1 MRLFRWQA
9 RSSGGKA
16 YNGEYYAENE
26 KQVIDFVHRNYGYV
40 VNIERVKN
48 KKAFHRLF
56 KPRLQ
61 FSNRE
66 RANFY
71 KQLSTLL
78 DAGIPIVKG
87 IEMVAERLSEKY
99 KPICTRLNLS
109 LQSGRPL
116 SYAMSLQ
123 PGSFS
128 EMNVSVVEAGEVSGQ
143 ISQVLLSLS
152 EFYKQQDKLEMNV
165 SVVEAGEV
173 SGQISQVLLSLS
185 EFYKQ
190 QDKLTKL
197 VRNVCIYPGFLLTLA
212 FLTFIFFSV
221 KLVPSFADLYRSLGV
236 KETTL
241 LQMLLSVSNLLENHA
256 IALSCMCV
264 AGGRLLLLQRASIL
278 SLLMRFPGIRR
289 IRHSFLEIR
298 FTRLMALMLHS
309 GISFPEAILRASVTL
324 TDASMKNNAKK
335 FSDNVLRGV
344 GITEAAMQSGD
355 LFSQTGLEF
364 LSIGESS
371 GNLPD
376 MLDEFAKIQ
385 EQELFTHLRDIK
397 AILEPALVVIIATMI
412 FAVMAVMLSP
422 LFDLMT
428 RMPEYT

>member
-48 KKAFHRLF
+48 KKALHRLF

-152 EFYKQQDKLEMNV
+152 EFYKQQDKL
-165 SVVEAGEV
+165 
-173 SGQISQVLLSLS
+173 
-185 EFYKQ
+185 
-190 QDKLTKL
+190 TKL

-221 KLVPSFADLYRSLGV
+221 KLVPLYLSLGV

-241 LQMLLSVSNLLENHA
+241 LQTLLSVSNLLENHA

-264 AGGRLLLLQRASIL
+264 VGGRLLLQQRASIL

-335 FSDNVLRGV
+335 FSENVLRN
-344 GITEAAMQSGD
+344 
-355 LFSQTGLEF
+355 F
-364 LSIGESS
+364 
-371 GNLPD
+371 
-376 MLDEFAKIQ
+376 
-385 EQELFTHLRDIK
+385 
-397 AILEPALVVIIATMI
+397 
-412 FAVMAVMLSP
+412 
-422 LFDLMT
+422 
-428 RMPEYT
+428 

>member
-16 YNGEYYAENE
+16 YNGECYAENE

-40 VNIERVKN
+40 INIEMVKN
-48 KKAFHRLF
+48 KKPFHRLF

-123 PGSFS
+123 PESFS

-152 EFYKQQDKLEMNV
+152 EFYKQQDKL
-165 SVVEAGEV
+165 A
-173 SGQISQVLLSLS
+173 
-185 EFYKQ
+185 
-190 QDKLTKL
+190 KL
-197 VRNVCIYPGFLLTLA
+197 VRNVCIYPGFLLTL
-212 FLTFIFFSV
+212 TYI
-221 KLVPSFADLYRSLGV
+221 DRW
-236 KETTL
+236 E
-241 LQMLLSVSNLLENHA
+241 
-256 IALSCMCV
+256 
-264 AGGRLLLLQRASIL
+264 
-278 SLLMRFPGIRR
+278 
-289 IRHSFLEIR
+289 
-298 FTRLMALMLHS
+298 
-309 GISFPEAILRASVTL
+309 
-324 TDASMKNNAKK
+324 
-335 FSDNVLRGV
+335 
-344 GITEAAMQSGD
+344 
-355 LFSQTGLEF
+355 
-364 LSIGESS
+364 
-371 GNLPD
+371 
-376 MLDEFAKIQ
+376 
-385 EQELFTHLRDIK
+385 
-397 AILEPALVVIIATMI
+397 
-412 FAVMAVMLSP
+412 
-422 LFDLMT
+422 
-428 RMPEYT
+428 

>member
-152 EFYKQQDKLEMNV
+152 EFYKQQDKL
-165 SVVEAGEV
+165 A
-173 SGQISQVLLSLS
+173 
-185 EFYKQ
+185 
-190 QDKLTKL
+190 KL
-197 VRNVCIYPGFLLTLA
+197 VRNVCIYPGFCSHWL
-212 FLTFIFFSV
+212 FLHSFFSV
-221 KLVPSFADLYRSLGV
+221 
-236 KETTL
+236 
-241 LQMLLSVSNLLENHA
+241 
-256 IALSCMCV
+256 
-264 AGGRLLLLQRASIL
+264 
-278 SLLMRFPGIRR
+278 
-289 IRHSFLEIR
+289 
-298 FTRLMALMLHS
+298 
-309 GISFPEAILRASVTL
+309 
-324 TDASMKNNAKK
+324 
-335 FSDNVLRGV
+335 
-344 GITEAAMQSGD
+344 
-355 LFSQTGLEF
+355 
-364 LSIGESS
+364 
-371 GNLPD
+371 
-376 MLDEFAKIQ
+376 
-385 EQELFTHLRDIK
+385 
-397 AILEPALVVIIATMI
+397 
-412 FAVMAVMLSP
+412 
-422 LFDLMT
+422 
-428 RMPEYT
+428 

>member
-1 MRLFRWQA
+1 
-9 RSSGGKA
+9 
-16 YNGEYYAENE
+16 
-26 KQVIDFVHRNYGYV
+26 
-40 VNIERVKN
+40 
-48 KKAFHRLF
+48 
-56 KPRLQ
+56 
-61 FSNRE
+61 
-66 RANFY
+66 
-71 KQLSTLL
+71 
-78 DAGIPIVKG
+78 
-87 IEMVAERLSEKY
+87 
-99 KPICTRLNLS
+99 
-109 LQSGRPL
+109 
-116 SYAMSLQ
+116 
-123 PGSFS
+123 
-128 EMNVSVVEAGEVSGQ
+128 
-143 ISQVLLSLS
+143 
-152 EFYKQQDKLEMNV
+152 
-165 SVVEAGEV
+165 
-173 SGQISQVLLSLS
+173 
-185 EFYKQ
+185 
-190 QDKLTKL
+190 
-197 VRNVCIYPGFLLTLA
+197 
-212 FLTFIFFSV
+212 
-221 KLVPSFADLYRSLGV
+221 
-236 KETTL
+236 
-241 LQMLLSVSNLLENHA
+241 LENHA